1 MVWNL
6 GVKFEGNHTSPV
18 SSVIRFWMVPTPS
31 LVFAMPV
38 ILALQGY
45 LAAVLYSFDYELR
58 CFGTSFFATI
68 DGRDSSQVERISLS

>member
-18 SSVIRFWMVPTPS
+18 SSVILFCMVPAPS

-45 LAAVLYSFDYELR
+45 LAAVLYSFDYVLR
-58 CFGTSFFATI
+58 CFGISFVETI
-68 DGRDSSQVERISLS
+68 DERDSSQVERISLS